1 MVEEL
6 VELGAVLEATLLDH
20 LFKDLAR
27 QKAREEDGDDGG
39 EDARSRAGT
48 EEWGS
53 GAADKGS
60 ASPRFNAGDGA
71 TAWATS
77 PDRTALHDRVGLLV
91 AKTFRGNTFA
101 MSMVHLGRWGWNV
114 SRLGAG
120 EATTAVGAAA
130 AAAHRAGPAVTVS
143 PPAAHHAAHHA
154 THHGGGQTHVHH
166 RGAGGGL
173 RKRLD
178 DLGKGSHLAGRT
190 KNSKTMES
198 SQLVPLGKHISPGA
212 GSGSTQAKQ
221 TPGAHHHAKDGQAGG
236 GKAGG
241 GVGGGREREAGL
253 DGMRRAAEIIQQ
265 LSAKVELRGPCVS
278 RVRSVCECVCV

>member
-1 MVEEL
+1 
-6 VELGAVLEATLLDH
+6 
-20 LFKDLAR
+20 
-27 QKAREEDGDDGG
+27 
-39 EDARSRAGT
+39 
-48 EEWGS
+48 
-53 GAADKGS
+53 
-60 ASPRFNAGDGA
+60 
-71 TAWATS
+71 
-77 PDRTALHDRVGLLV
+77 VGLLV

-278 RVRSVCECVCV
+278 RVQSVCECVCVCVCECVSVCVCACVCVCVSVCVCVCVPPPLSPARSDSLPFFHPPQLRPHRRC